1 MDSSQILFVF
11 LFCSVL
17 FVCFFFLTKTNDY
30 EVEVRKTA
38 KSNWTEWRCIE
49 LKTFIAWIKSNL
61 VATLAVLEI
70 EYSNVFSLSR
80 RKPLPSLKEVR
91 LRILSMEKWNRNL
104 CTRRTWRRSRIA
116 MRTLQPIRKS
126 PNIRRNSKNQRRL
139 LSKSRRIRAAGKKLR
154 RRSLISWTLRDLRPL
169 LPRVSFST
177 LLQWL
182 WNTLKWTKRFLECL
196 RSVTWWAFR
205 ILLIF
210 SLCWK
215 RYNVDTAE
223 ESLVTAAKEKQL
235 NKPHEFATE
244 NWLSGN
250 KEEVHQVLWLAAND
264 GFYNVQSSSL
274 LISLETFCWFISSLR
289 ASSPV
294 APGDAGLGQLRGRA
308 CSLGN
313 LFHVLLPR
321 FLLEFSWWKWLW
333 NWSLLASKSIART
346 SGICLT
352 AQLLFL
358 VYWIWRW
365 PTPKPSKAQ
374 DWVYF
379 ERSDW

>member
-17 FVCFFFLTKTNDY
+17 FVCFFLTKTNDY
-30 EVEVRKTA
+30 EVRVRKTA

-70 EYSNVFSLSR
+70 EYPNVFSLSR

-210 SLCWK
+210 FCVL
-215 RYNVDTAE
+215 E
-223 ESLVTAAKEKQL
+223 E
-235 NKPHEFATE
+235 
-244 NWLSGN
+244 
-250 KEEVHQVLWLAAND
+250 
-264 GFYNVQSSSL
+264 
-274 LISLETFCWFISSLR
+274 I
-289 ASSPV
+289 
-294 APGDAGLGQLRGRA
+294 
-308 CSLGN
+308 
-313 LFHVLLPR
+313 
-321 FLLEFSWWKWLW
+321 
-333 NWSLLASKSIART
+333 
-346 SGICLT
+346 
-352 AQLLFL
+352 
-358 VYWIWRW
+358 
-365 PTPKPSKAQ
+365 
-374 DWVYF
+374 
-379 ERSDW
+379 